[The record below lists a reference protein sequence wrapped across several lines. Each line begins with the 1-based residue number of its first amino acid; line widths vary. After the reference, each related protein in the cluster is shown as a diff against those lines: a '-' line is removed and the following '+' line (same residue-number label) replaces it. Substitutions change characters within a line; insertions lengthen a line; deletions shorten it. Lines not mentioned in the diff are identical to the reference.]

1 MTQTR
6 KTSMFV
12 LAVLLSAALLSA
24 LLIWGGGRIS
34 NTFLPLTP

>member
-1 MTQTR
+1 
-6 KTSMFV
+6 MFV

-24 LLIWGGGRIS
+24 LLIWGGRIS